1 MKAWEI
7 GPRGGVGSLRLV
19 ERDDPVAGPGEI
31 LVAVTAAGLNY
42 RDLMI
47 LRGHYGTDLPEDRIP
62 LTDGVGVI
70 EAIGEGVEGFAV
82 GDRVVAA
89 NFVDWD
95 PETGFGFHIFGRD
108 IGVTMD
114 GWLAEKIALP
124 AKAAIKLPD
133 AISDQT
139 AATLAVVACTVWHA
153 MVAFGQAGPGKLVL
167 AQGTGGVSVFALSL
181 AKAMGAQ
188 FAITSSSEEKL
199 TKAREMGADFT
210 VNYKERPDWGAALT
224 EATGGRGA
232 DVVVDTIGFSDFEQT
247 LAATGLEGRIGT
259 VGALSGSP
267 ADPGNFGQGPI
278 LGKNITIKG
287 ITSGHR
293 RMFEECLKVMAQHG
307 VETLVDQ
314 TFFFDNAK
322 AAYAHLESGSH
333 MGKVMIQVAERR
345 TNEHRLEDRSAFDPV

>member
-7 GPRGGVGSLRLV
+7 GPRGGVASLRLV

-31 LVAVTAAGLNY
+31 LVAVKAAGLNY

-62 LTDGVGVI
+62 LTDGVGVV
-70 EAIGEGVEGFAV
+70 EALGEGVEGFEL
-82 GDRVVAA
+82 GDRVVAS

-114 GWLAEKIALP
+114 GWLAEKTVLP

-133 AISDQT
+133 AISART
-139 AATLAVVACTVWHA
+139 AATLAVVAGTVWHA
-153 MVAFGQAGPGKLVL
+153 MVAFGHAGPNRAKGKLVL

-188 FAITSSSEEKL
+188 FAITSSSAEKL
-199 TKAREMGADFT
+199 AKAREMGADFT
-210 VNYKERPDWGAALT
+210 VNYKERPDWGAALL

-232 DVVVDTIGFSDFEQT
+232 DVVVDTIGFGEFEQT
-247 LAATGLEGRIGT
+247 LLATGVEGRIGT
-259 VGALSGSP
+259 IGALSGSP
-267 ADPGNFGQGPI
+267 QDTGNFGQGGI

-293 RMFEECLKVMAQHG
+293 GMFEECLKVMAEKG

-314 TFFFDNAK
+314 TFFFNNAK

-333 MGKVMIQVAERR
+333 MCKVMIQVAERR
-345 TNEHRLEDRSAFDPV
+345 TKPRS

>member
-7 GPRGGVGSLRLV
+7 GPRGGVDSLRQV
-19 ERDDPVAGPGEI
+19 ERADPEAGPGEI
-31 LVAVTAAGLNY
+31 VVKVIAAGLNY

-70 EAIGEGVEGFAV
+70 EALGEGVEGFAV

-95 PETGFGFHIFGRD
+95 PEGGFGFHVFGRD

-114 GWLAEKIALP
+114 GWLAEKVVLP

-133 AISDQT
+133 EVSDET

-153 MVAFGQAGPGKLVL
+153 MVAFGEAGPGKLVL
-167 AQGTGGVSVFALSL
+167 AQGTGGVSIFALLL
-181 AKAMGAQ
+181 AKAMGAE
-188 FAITSSSEEKL
+188 FAITSSSDEKL
-199 TKAREMGADFT
+199 AKAREMGTNYT
-210 VNYKERPDWGAALT
+210 VNYRDRPDWATALL

-232 DVVVDTIGFSDFEQT
+232 DVVVDTIGFGEFEQT
-247 LAATGLEGRIGT
+247 LAATGVEGRIGT

-267 ADPGNFGQGPI
+267 QDPATFGQGAI

-293 RMFEECLKVMAQHG
+293 GMFEEALKVMAEKG
-307 VETLVDQ
+307 AETLVES
-314 TFFFDNAK
+314 TFAFDDAK
-322 AAYAHLESGSH
+322 TAYAHLESGAH
-333 MGKVMIQVAERR
+333 MGKVMIRVAG
-345 TNEHRLEDRSAFDPV
+345 